1 MKLRIAVLVFA
12 SALYGCGDTSNIS
25 GKVLD
30 GYISKATIFWDCN
43 LNGQLDAGEL
53 SVTSTPGGSYEIE
66 ASPKAGCRL
75 TAYISADSIDEDTGT
90 SVLAPYVMMALDSNP
105 TIISPLTTLA
115 VMDGVSANQTVAAE
129 NIKSK
134 FALKLRIDTDYLQST
149 PTDYVDARKYAK
161 VTAQLLQ
168 GNYSAVAGY
177 SPSTYSDISKSID
190 GLKDKIA
197 AASVADLINKSAIDF
212 TGLLKGI
219 FHIFYADPT
228 LGVKVNDYQ
237 LSASQVSYLKSLI
250 ADSRV
255 TPYIGSGRIAWTRLD
270 LATLENINSK
280 LNTNGFVSSA
290 SPSLLT
296 TYSARYTAV
305 NTRFADLIQGSNSV
319 VTLDS
324 ESIAAIFDVGAAA
337 LKGGYGVAKMASVV
351 PNVSGVFNKIKMTP
365 GAQGALIRNL
375 NNLSKYTDFLK
386 KTAECGVSIK
396 DFLAVF
402 NNGDEI
408 TPEAYLDVMKGVGK
422 LVGCMGSYIDEAP
435 AGKGIGYFVDLFTA
449 GSATEDEKLDAAV
462 ALLDALNIVISLTPP
477 TPFSNF
483 VSGFLDLVGAG
494 LDSYKAGLTIAKQA
508 GKKFDVLSS
517 DLQKLQDKQ
526 LAMLKQQYLAQSID
540 AKIGYGVIRADWPL
554 FTPPIIDP
562 NASNSLTEDFNGTAV
577 DTTKWNIDGAGDGIH
592 IGPVSV
598 ANGLAEF
605 GAWGR
610 ISTKAKVTFS
620 GSKIIIE
627 ARMAGQGGSRD
638 TSIQLVDSVSGD
650 YIYSGDTSYFGEG
663 FFAAASGA
671 YNFTQ
676 REPSPDVPSSTL
688 NVVRL
693 GGSTNQFMEYRWTL
707 DGDKFTMERGPT
719 LNNITQTATR
729 TLGRSI
735 VGRSFYLSIG
745 TASPDYSPGTWDW
758 VRVSTDTKTSSSTGQ
773 LTEDFNGSSIATSN
787 WTSVGFSRVNQPI
800 GSVTVSGGIA
810 EFAAWGRL
818 NTKGKFTISG
828 QKIIIEARMKGVET
842 NVLLFD
848 SATEDAIILGESSY
862 CSWGFYA
869 NAGGPYRFKA
879 TSAGGCSNGE
889 VLASGVVTTD
899 WMEYRFTVD
908 GSNLKIERGPT
919 LSNITE
925 TYSAT
930 LGQSI
935 SGRSF
940 YLDIGTGGTSLS
952 PASFDWIRASAQ

>member
-1 MKLRIAVLVFA
+1 MNKIATYLAAVVFLL
-12 SALYGCGDTSNIS
+12 SGCSGDTDYIPTTSSANSGPVVRIGYSVDDYIINGDAIFYDAATGKILETTKTSDFGKFTWTNNVTGIVRVEIS
-25 GKVLD
+25 GGVE
-30 GYISKATIFWDCN
+30 
-43 LNGQLDAGEL
+43 DA
-53 SVTSTPGGSYEIE
+53 
-66 ASPKAGCRL
+66 
-75 TAYISADSIDEDTGT
+75 
-90 SVLAPYVMMALDSNP
+90 
-105 TIISPLTTLA
+105 
-115 VMDGVSANQTVAAE
+115 DGVSSTTSDQKPFSGKISILMNADTTSSPIVISSITTGIEQYANGDIVKYNSAVDLLSPVIRRLVILSDIFRNQSDVLGRLE
-129 NIKSK
+129 IIKSATK
-134 FALKLRIDTDYLQST
+134 GLGFA
-149 PTDYVDARKYAK
+149 
-161 VTAQLLQ
+161 
-168 GNYSAVAGY
+168 
-177 SPSTYSDISKSID
+177 SIVSE
-190 GLKDKIA
+190 LKDDGQFNNSAAIGLDA
-197 AASVADLINKSAIDF
+197 AAHAVD
-212 TGLLKGI
+212 
-219 FHIFYADPT
+219 T
-228 LGVKVNDYQ
+228 LGARGAFATITDNG
-237 LSASQVSYLKSLI
+237 LRLCI
-250 ADSRV
+250 ADSAQKPV
-255 TPYIGSGRIAWTRLD
+255 ADISDSD
-270 LATLENINSK
+270 LRGTK
-280 LNTNGFVSSA
+280 DLNCN
-290 SPSLLT
+290 
-296 TYSARYTAV
+296 
-305 NTRFADLIQGSNSV
+305 
-319 VTLDS
+319 
-324 ESIAAIFDVGAAA
+324 
-337 LKGGYGVAKMASVV
+337 GYGVYSTAGIHVLTSLESFICTNCDISDVSDFASIKSLAALSIANNRILSVAPLLRGAFTTLQMNISDNCV
-351 PNVSGVFNKIKMTP
+351 TDIASLSGTSKIVTQGYGNSNHQFSTRLKNDAEVYTFNPYLTSTGIYTVLFRTSYNNSANCSIDWGDNTTSNVNCDFIVHRLSHAYVKPPTNSIKFNVSGVTKAEANFPGTP
-365 GAQGALIRNL
+365 
-375 NNLSKYTDFLK
+375 
-386 KTAECGVSIK
+386 
-396 DFLAVF
+396 
-402 NNGDEI
+402 
-408 TPEAYLDVMKGVGK
+408 
-422 LVGCMGSYIDEAP
+422 
-435 AGKGIGYFVDLFTA
+435 
-449 GSATEDEKLDAAV
+449 
-462 ALLDALNIVISLTPP
+462 IV
-477 TPFSNF
+477 
-483 VSGFLDLVGAG
+483 V
-494 LDSYKAGLTIAKQA
+494 
-508 GKKFDVLSS
+508 
-517 DLQKLQDKQ
+517 
-526 LAMLKQQYLAQSID
+526 
-540 AKIGYGVIRADWPL
+540 
-554 FTPPIIDP
+554 DP
-562 NASNSLTEDFNGTAV
+562 NASKGLTEDFNGTAV